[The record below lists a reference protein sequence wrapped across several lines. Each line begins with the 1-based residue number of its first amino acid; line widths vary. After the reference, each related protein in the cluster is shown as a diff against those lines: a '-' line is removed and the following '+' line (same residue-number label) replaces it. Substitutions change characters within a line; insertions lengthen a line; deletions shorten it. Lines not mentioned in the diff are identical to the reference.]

1 MRGNRKHQRHRI
13 RLATVV
19 IDATDLEQAAAF
31 WSIALD
37 TPLLTGDPAQ
47 DRYVSLGQAA
57 GGLRLLLQRVPERS
71 RDHNTVHLDL
81 ETDDPQAEVAR
92 LTNLGASRERPL
104 GHGAWGFL
112 LGSDGPWC
120 TSSPNTEK
128 PRTCRGF
135 GLPSLGLSQYS
146 LVYLLNCCFCQ

>member
-13 RLATVV
+13 RVATVV

-31 WSIALD
+31 WSAALD

-57 GGLRLLLQRVPERS
+57 GGLRLLLQRVPEPS

-81 ETDDPQAEVAR
+81 ETDDPQVEVAR

-104 GHGAWGFL
+104 GHGAWVLQDPAGNRFCVIYPETPDWPQ
-112 LGSDGPWC
+112 GTTVVADPTPTGP
-120 TSSPNTEK
+120 
-128 PRTCRGF
+128 
-135 GLPSLGLSQYS
+135 
-146 LVYLLNCCFCQ
+146 

>member
-13 RLATVV
+13 RVATVV

-31 WSIALD
+31 WSAALD

-104 GHGAWGFL
+104 GHGAWVLQDPAGNRFCVIYPETPDWPQ
-112 LGSDGPWC
+112 GTMVVADPTPTGP
-120 TSSPNTEK
+120 
-128 PRTCRGF
+128 
-135 GLPSLGLSQYS
+135 
-146 LVYLLNCCFCQ
+146 

>member
-13 RLATVV
+13 RVATVV

-31 WSIALD
+31 WSAALD

-81 ETDDPQAEVAR
+81 ETDDPQVEVAR

-104 GHGAWGFL
+104 GHGAWVLQDPAGNRFCVIYPETPDWPQ
-112 LGSDGPWC
+112 GTTVVADPAPTGP
-120 TSSPNTEK
+120 
-128 PRTCRGF
+128 
-135 GLPSLGLSQYS
+135 
-146 LVYLLNCCFCQ
+146 

>member
-13 RLATVV
+13 RVATVV

-31 WSIALD
+31 WSAALD

-104 GHGAWGFL
+104 GHGAWVLQDPAGNRFCVIYPETPDWPQ
-112 LGSDGPWC
+112 GTTVVADPAPTGP
-120 TSSPNTEK
+120 
-128 PRTCRGF
+128 
-135 GLPSLGLSQYS
+135 
-146 LVYLLNCCFCQ
+146 